1 MNILGFSLPKL
12 VEIFEQ
18 NGFSKLDAKRV
29 FPWLHIKLAKTFDEM
44 SDVPQKVRQELK
56 EKFSISVGQCEIL
69 QKSSDGTQKA
79 LLKLEDGNLIETV
92 FIPEEKRNTI
102 CVSSQVG
109 CAMGCKFCHT
119 GTQGFIRNLSA
130 GEIMSQVIFWKRKF
144 PISNIVFMGMGE
156 PLLNYE
162 NLSAALE
169 LLLAEKIHNFS
180 RTKITVSTCG
190 ILGGQLQQLA
200 KFGVKL
206 AVSLHAPNDNIRS
219 QLMPINRKYNI
230 VALLPILKEY
240 KKSSNTEYIT
250 FEYLLLKDVNDSAE
264 CAEELAKVLKNFPV
278 KVNLIPYND
287 WPDSKFHR
295 STQESID
302 KFFSILFKHK
312 IRVTTRKA
320 RGTDILA
327 ACGQLKSKSKRKD

>member
-69 QKSSDGTQKA
+69 QKSADGTQKA

-130 GEIMSQVIFWKRKF
+130 AEIMSQVIFWKRKF

-169 LLLAEKIHNFS
+169 LLLAEKVHNFS

-190 ILGGQLQQLA
+190 ILEGQLQQLA

-264 CAEELAKVLKNFPV
+264 CAEELAKILKNFPA

-295 STQESID
+295 STQEIID

-327 ACGQLKSKSKRKD
+327 ACGQLKSKSKRNN